1 MKMLQR
7 IGISLLFALPM
18 ASVFSLL
25 LLVLIRYYDAVY
37 AMYLGPV
44 LTLWALIL
52 GPYSLILIGMNYQ
65 TLTQKGWR
73 IAWQDHVRMPITR
86 VLPMMVLIGIALWAW
101 ICLVMIPIQLIIPG
115 GLPEKLLFMI
125 GGILFVAEA
134 LKTRNRLYALG
145 DYRKERTLPSA
156 QSAESLKWNSAKLRF
171 FAYLQSAL
179 FLISGWGG
187 ILIAFTLAREA
198 MKTWVPQS
206 LQQIVYLLVLTACIL
221 GIRKLEKR
229 AETYGR
235 EERFIPWD
243 SGY

>member
-7 IGISLLFALPM
+7 IGTSLLFSLPV
-18 ASVFSLL
+18 AAVFSLL
-25 LLVLIRYYDAVY
+25 LLILIRYYDVVY

-52 GPYSLILIGMNYQ
+52 GPYSLILIGMNYN
-65 TLTQKGWR
+65 TLKRQGWR
-73 IAWQDHVRMPITR
+73 IAWRDHVRMPITR
-86 VLPMMVLIGIALWAW
+86 ILPMMVLIGMALWAW
-101 ICLVMIPIQLIIPG
+101 ICLVMVPVKLIIPG

-125 GGILFVAEA
+125 GGILFVGEV
-134 LKTRNRLYALG
+134 LKTRNRIYALG
-145 DYRKERTLPSA
+145 DYHKQQALPSTH
-156 QSAESLKWNSAKLRF
+156 SSEPLKWNATRLRV
-171 FAYLQSAL
+171 FAYIQSGL
-179 FLISGWGG
+179 FLLVAWGG

-198 MKTWVPQS
+198 MKTWAPQS
-206 LQQIVYLLVLTACIL
+206 LQQIVYLMILTACIL

>member
-7 IGISLLFALPM
+7 IGISLIFALPM
-18 ASVFSLL
+18 AAVFSLL

-52 GPYSLILIGMNYQ
+52 GPYSLILIGMNYN
-65 TLTQKGWR
+65 TLKQQGWR
-73 IAWQDHVRMPITR
+73 IAWRDHVWTPIIR
-86 VLPMMVLIGIALWAW
+86 VLPMMVLIGVALWAW
-101 ICLVMIPIQLIIPG
+101 ICLVMIPVKLIIPG
-115 GLPEKLLFMI
+115 GLPEKLVFMI
-125 GGILFVAEA
+125 GGILFVAET
-134 LKTRNRLYALG
+134 LKTRNRLYALI
-145 DYRKERTLPSA
+145 DYRKARALPSA
-156 QSAESLKWNSAKLRF
+156 HSSEPLKWNSSRLRL
-171 FAYLQSAL
+171 FAYVQSAL
-179 FLISGWGG
+179 FLLAGWGG

-198 MKTWVPQS
+198 MKTWAPQS
-206 LQQIVYLLVLTACIL
+206 LQQIVYLMILTACIL